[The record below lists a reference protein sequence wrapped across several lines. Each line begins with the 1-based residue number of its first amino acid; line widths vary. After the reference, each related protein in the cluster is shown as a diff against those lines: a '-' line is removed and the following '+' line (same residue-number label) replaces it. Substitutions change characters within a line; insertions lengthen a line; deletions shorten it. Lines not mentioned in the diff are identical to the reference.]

1 MTVNDFLRSVIA
13 ALEEQTIEE
22 QEEASKKEQTID
34 EQAEA
39 PKKEETNGRKKLS
52 NAEFLTATLRFGIG
66 EDTELLNK
74 LIRDATPSN
83 MHENQTSLDNSLS
96 PDEQDRDDDDNTSEE
111 KEVFKAADRLTMAE
125 AEIVEL
131 KRIIANLRGSN
142 NGLAKACQELRA
154 ENHNLRIENEA
165 MTKQCDSLSQ
175 ELKRTKDDC
184 DALKTA
190 AQTIVKYLTQKQRC
204 EMHD

>member
-22 QEEASKKEQTID
+22 QEEAPKKEQTIE
-34 EQAEA
+34 EQAKA
-39 PKKEETNGRKKLS
+39 PKKEETNERKKLS

-66 EDTELLNK
+66 EDTEFLNK

-83 MHENQTSLDNSLS
+83 MHEDYTSLDNLFS
-96 PDEQDRDDDDNTSEE
+96 PDEQDDKEDNDNTPEE
-111 KEVFKAADRLTMAE
+111 KEVFKADRLTMAE

-165 MTKQCDSLSQ
+165 LTKQCDSLSQ

-190 AQTIVKYLTQKQRC
+190 AQTIVKYLTQK
-204 EMHD
+204 

>member
-22 QEEASKKEQTID
+22 QEEAPKKEQTID

-39 PKKEETNGRKKLS
+39 PKKEETNGRKNLS

-96 PDEQDRDDDDNTSEE
+96 PDEHDNKEDNDNTPEE

-142 NGLAKACQELRA
+142 NGLAKTCQELRV
-154 ENHNLRIENEA
+154 ENNNLRIENEA
-165 MTKQCDSLSQ
+165 LTKQCDSLSQ

-190 AQTIVKYLTQKQRC
+190 AQTIVKYLTQK
-204 EMHD
+204 

>member
-22 QEEASKKEQTID
+22 QEEAPKKEQTIE
-34 EQAEA
+34 EQAKA
-39 PKKEETNGRKKLS
+39 PKKEETNERKKLS

-66 EDTELLNK
+66 EDTEFLNK

-83 MHENQTSLDNSLS
+83 MHEDYTSLGNLFS
-96 PDEQDRDDDDNTSEE
+96 PDEQDDKEDNDNTPEE
-111 KEVFKAADRLTMAE
+111 KEVFKADRLTMAE

-165 MTKQCDSLSQ
+165 LTKQCDSLSQ

-190 AQTIVKYLTQKQRC
+190 AQTIVKYLTQK
-204 EMHD
+204 

>member
-13 ALEEQTIEE
+13 ALEEQTID
-22 QEEASKKEQTID
+22 K
-34 EQAEA
+34 QAEA

-142 NGLAKACQELRA
+142 NGLAKACQELRV
-154 ENHNLRIENEA
+154 ENRNLRIENEA

-190 AQTIVKYLTQKQRC
+190 AQTIVKYLTQK
-204 EMHD
+204 

>member
-1 MTVNDFLRSVIA
+1 MIVDDFLRSVIA
-13 ALEEQTIEE
+13 ALEEQTIDE
-22 QEEASKKEQTID
+22 QTEAPKKEQTI
-34 EQAEA
+34 EERAEA

-74 LIRDATPSN
+74 LIRDATHTD
-83 MHENQTSLDNSLS
+83 MREFQNSINNSFS
-96 PDEQDRDDDDNTSEE
+96 PDEHDNKEDIDNTPEE

-125 AEIVEL
+125 TEIVEL

-142 NGLAKACQELRA
+142 NGLAKANQELRV
-154 ENHNLRIENEA
+154 ENHNLRIEKEA

-175 ELKRTKDDC
+175 ELNRTKDDC

-190 AQTIVKYLTQKQRC
+190 AQTIVKYLTQK
-204 EMHD
+204 

>member
-13 ALEEQTIEE
+13 ALEEQTIDE
-22 QEEASKKEQTID
+22 QTEAPKKEQTID
-34 EQAEA
+34 GQAEA
-39 PKKEETNGRKKLS
+39 PRKEETNERKKLS

-66 EDTELLNK
+66 EDNAELLNK
-74 LIRDATPSN
+74 LIRDATPTD
-83 MHENQTSLDNSLS
+83 MREFQNSINNLFS
-96 PDEQDRDDDDNTSEE
+96 PDEQDDKEDNDNTPEE

-125 AEIVEL
+125 TEIVEL

-142 NGLAKACQELRA
+142 NSLAKACKELRA

-190 AQTIVKYLTQKQRC
+190 AQTIVKYLTQK
-204 EMHD
+204 

>member
-13 ALEEQTIEE
+13 ALEEQTIDE
-22 QEEASKKEQTID
+22 QTEAPKKEQTI
-34 EQAEA
+34 EERAEA

-74 LIRDATPSN
+74 LIRDATPTD
-83 MHENQTSLDNSLS
+83 MREFQNSTNNS
-96 PDEQDRDDDDNTSEE
+96 FSSDEQDRDNDDNTAEE
-111 KEVFKAADRLTMAE
+111 KEVFKEADRLTMAE
-125 AEIVEL
+125 TEIVEL
-131 KRIIANLRGSN
+131 KRIIANLRSSN

-190 AQTIVKYLTQKQRC
+190 AQTIVKYLTQK
-204 EMHD
+204 

>member
-22 QEEASKKEQTID
+22 QEEAPKKEQTID

-39 PKKEETNGRKKLS
+39 SKKEETNGRKKLS

-111 KEVFKAADRLTMAE
+111 KEVFKAADRLTIAE

-142 NGLAKACQELRA
+142 NGLAKTFQELRV
-154 ENHNLRIENEA
+154 ENNNLRIENEA
-165 MTKQCDSLSQ
+165 LTKQCDSLSQ

-190 AQTIVKYLTQKQRC
+190 AQTIVKYLTQK
-204 EMHD
+204 

>member
-1 MTVNDFLRSVIA
+1 MTVDDFLRSVIA
-13 ALEEQTIEE
+13 ALE
-22 QEEASKKEQTID
+22 EQTID

-39 PKKEETNGRKKLS
+39 PKKEETNERKKLS
-52 NAEFLTATLRFGIG
+52 NAEFLTATLCFGIG
-66 EDTELLNK
+66 EDNAELLNK
-74 LIRDATPSN
+74 LIRDATPTD
-83 MHENQTSLDNSLS
+83 MREFQNSTNNS
-96 PDEQDRDDDDNTSEE
+96 VSSDEQDRDDDDNTAEE
-111 KEVFKAADRLTMAE
+111 KEVFKA
-125 AEIVEL
+125 VEL

-142 NGLAKACQELRA
+142 NGLAKTCQELRV

-190 AQTIVKYLTQKQRC
+190 AQTIVKYLTQK
-204 EMHD
+204 

>member
-22 QEEASKKEQTID
+22 QAEASKKEQTID

-142 NGLAKACQELRA
+142 NGLAKACQELRV
-154 ENHNLRIENEA
+154 ENRNLRIENEA

-190 AQTIVKYLTQKQRC
+190 AQTIVKYLTQK
-204 EMHD
+204 

>member
-22 QEEASKKEQTID
+22 QAEAQKKEQTID

-83 MHENQTSLDNSLS
+83 MREFQNSTNNS
-96 PDEQDRDDDDNTSEE
+96 FSSDEQDRDNDNTPEE

-142 NGLAKACQELRA
+142 TGLAKACQELRV
-154 ENHNLRIENEA
+154 ENYNLRIENEA

-190 AQTIVKYLTQKQRC
+190 AQTIVKYLTQK
-204 EMHD
+204 

>member
-22 QEEASKKEQTID
+22 QEEAPKKEQTID

-74 LIRDATPSN
+74 LIRDVTPSN

-142 NGLAKACQELRA
+142 TGLAKACQELRA

-184 DALKTA
+184 DALKSA
-190 AQTIVKYLTQKQRC
+190 AQTIVKYLTQK
-204 EMHD
+204 

>member
-1 MTVNDFLRSVIA
+1 MTVDDFLRSVIA

-22 QEEASKKEQTID
+22 R
-34 EQAEA
+34 AEA

-74 LIRDATPSN
+74 LIRDATPTD
-83 MHENQTSLDNSLS
+83 MREFQNSTNNS
-96 PDEQDRDDDDNTSEE
+96 FSSDEQDRDNDDNTAEE
-111 KEVFKAADRLTMAE
+111 KEVFKEADRLTMAE
-125 AEIVEL
+125 TEIVEL
-131 KRIIANLRGSN
+131 KRIIANLRSSN

-190 AQTIVKYLTQKQRC
+190 AQTIVKYLTQK
-204 EMHD
+204 

>member
-1 MTVNDFLRSVIA
+1 MTVDDFLRSVIA
-13 ALEEQTIEE
+13 ALEEQTIDE
-22 QEEASKKEQTID
+22 QEKAPKKEQIID
-34 EQAEA
+34 GQAEA
-39 PKKEETNGRKKLS
+39 PRKEETNERKKLS

-66 EDTELLNK
+66 EDNAELLNK
-74 LIRDATPSN
+74 LIRDATPTDMREFQNSTN
-83 MHENQTSLDNSLS
+83 NSFSSDEHDDKEDN
-96 PDEQDRDDDDNTSEE
+96 DNTPEE

-125 AEIVEL
+125 TEIVEL

-142 NGLAKACQELRA
+142 NGLAKACQELRV

-190 AQTIVKYLTQKQRC
+190 AQTIVKYLTQK
-204 EMHD
+204 

>member
-13 ALEEQTIEE
+13 ALEEQTSDE
-22 QEEASKKEQTID
+22 QAEAPKKEQTID

-39 PKKEETNGRKKLS
+39 PKKEETNERKKLS
-52 NAEFLTATLRFGIG
+52 NAEFLTATLCFGIG
-66 EDTELLNK
+66 EDNAELLNK
-74 LIRDATPSN
+74 LIRDATPID
-83 MHENQTSLDNSLS
+83 MREFQNSINNS
-96 PDEQDRDDDDNTSEE
+96 FSSDEQDRDDDDNTAEE
-111 KEVFKAADRLTMAE
+111 KELIAVKNQLEMTRSDV
-125 AEIVEL
+125 VEL

-190 AQTIVKYLTQKQRC
+190 AQTIVKYLTQK
-204 EMHD
+204 

>member
-1 MTVNDFLRSVIA
+1 MTVDDFLRSVIV
-13 ALEEQTIEE
+13 ALEDQAEKQVKRTDETHKKEEQTEE
-22 QEEASKKEQTID
+22 T
-34 EQAEA
+34 
-39 PKKEETNGRKKLS
+39 PKKEETSERKKLS

-66 EDTELLNK
+66 EDDAELLGK

-83 MHENQTSLDNSLS
+83 MEELQSSINNFFSS
-96 PDEQDRDDDDNTSEE
+96 DEQDKDKNDDDNTAEE

-125 AEIVEL
+125 TEIVEL

-142 NGLAKACQELRA
+142 NGLAKTCQELRV

-190 AQTIVKYLTQKQRC
+190 AQTIVKYLTQK
-204 EMHD
+204 

>member
-13 ALEEQTIEE
+13 ALEEQTIDE
-22 QEEASKKEQTID
+22 QAEAPKNEQTAE

-39 PKKEETNGRKKLS
+39 PKKEETNERKKLS

-66 EDTELLNK
+66 EDNAELLNK
-74 LIRDATPSN
+74 LIRDATPTDMREFQNSTN
-83 MHENQTSLDNSLS
+83 NSFSSDEHDNK
-96 PDEQDRDDDDNTSEE
+96 EGNDNTPEE

-125 AEIVEL
+125 AEIVDL

-142 NGLAKACQELRA
+142 NGLAKTCQELRV

-165 MTKQCDSLSQ
+165 LTKQCDSLSQ

-190 AQTIVKYLTQKQRC
+190 AQTIVKYLTQK
-204 EMHD
+204 

>member
-1 MTVNDFLRSVIA
+1 MTVDDFLRSVIA
-13 ALEEQTIEE
+13 ALEEQTIDE
-22 QEEASKKEQTID
+22 QEEAPKKEQTID

-39 PKKEETNGRKKLS
+39 PKKEETNERKKLS
-52 NAEFLTATLRFGIG
+52 NAEFLTATLCFGIG
-66 EDTELLNK
+66 EDNAELLNK
-74 LIRDATPSN
+74 LIRDATPTD
-83 MHENQTSLDNSLS
+83 MREFQNSTNNS
-96 PDEQDRDDDDNTSEE
+96 VSSDEQDRDDDDNTAEE

-125 AEIVEL
+125 TEIVEL

-142 NGLAKACQELRA
+142 NGLAKTCQELRV

-184 DALKTA
+184 NALKTA
-190 AQTIVKYLTQKQRC
+190 AQTIVKYLTQK
-204 EMHD
+204 

>member
-13 ALEEQTIEE
+13 ALEEQTIDE
-22 QEEASKKEQTID
+22 QAEAPKKEQTID

-39 PKKEETNGRKKLS
+39 PRKEETNERKKLS

-66 EDTELLNK
+66 EDNAELLNK
-74 LIRDATPSN
+74 LIRDATPTD
-83 MHENQTSLDNSLS
+83 MREFQNSINNSFS
-96 PDEQDRDDDDNTSEE
+96 PDEHDNKEDNDNTPEE
-111 KEVFKAADRLTMAE
+111 KEIFKAADRLTMAE
-125 AEIVEL
+125 TEIVEL

-190 AQTIVKYLTQKQRC
+190 AQTIVKYLTQK
-204 EMHD
+204 

>member
-1 MTVNDFLRSVIA
+1 MTVNDFLRSVVA
-13 ALEEQTIEE
+13 ALEEQTIDE
-22 QEEASKKEQTID
+22 QEKAPKKEQTID

-39 PKKEETNGRKKLS
+39 PKKEETNERKKLS
-52 NAEFLTATLRFGIG
+52 NAEFLTATLCFGIG
-66 EDTELLNK
+66 EDNAELLNK
-74 LIRDATPSN
+74 LIRDTTPTDMREFQNSIN
-83 MHENQTSLDNSLS
+83 NSFSSDEHDDKEDN
-96 PDEQDRDDDDNTSEE
+96 DNTPEE

-125 AEIVEL
+125 TEIVEL

-142 NGLAKACQELRA
+142 NCLAKACQELRV

-190 AQTIVKYLTQKQRC
+190 AQTIVKYLTQK
-204 EMHD
+204 

>member
-1 MTVNDFLRSVIA
+1 MTVDDFLRSVIA
-13 ALEEQTIEE
+13 ALEEQTIDE
-22 QEEASKKEQTID
+22 QEEAPKKEQTIE

-39 PKKEETNGRKKLS
+39 PKKEETNERKKLS
-52 NAEFLTATLRFGIG
+52 NAEFLTATLCFGIG
-66 EDTELLNK
+66 EDNAELLNK
-74 LIRDATPSN
+74 LIRDATLSN
-83 MHENQTSLDNSLS
+83 MHENQTSLDNLFN
-96 PDEQDRDDDDNTSEE
+96 PDEHDNKEDNDNTPEE

-142 NGLAKACQELRA
+142 NGLAKANQELRV
-154 ENHNLRIENEA
+154 ENYNLRIENEA
-165 MTKQCDSLSQ
+165 MAKQCDSLSH

-190 AQTIVKYLTQKQRC
+190 AQTIVKYLTQK
-204 EMHD
+204 

>member
-1 MTVNDFLRSVIA
+1 MIVNDFLRSVIA
-13 ALEEQTIEE
+13 ALEEQTIDE
-22 QEEASKKEQTID
+22 QEEAPKKEQTID

-39 PKKEETNGRKKLS
+39 PKKEETNERKKLS

-74 LIRDATPSN
+74 LIRDATPTD
-83 MHENQTSLDNSLS
+83 MREFQNSTNNS
-96 PDEQDRDDDDNTSEE
+96 FSSDEQDRDNDDNTAEE
-111 KEVFKAADRLTMAE
+111 KEVFKEADRLTMAE
-125 AEIVEL
+125 TEIVEL
-131 KRIIANLRGSN
+131 KRIIANLRSSN
-142 NGLAKACQELRA
+142 NGLAKANQELRV

-190 AQTIVKYLTQKQRC
+190 AQTIVKYLTQK
-204 EMHD
+204 

>member
-13 ALEEQTIEE
+13 TLEEQTIDE
-22 QEEASKKEQTID
+22 QAEAPKKEQTID

-39 PKKEETNGRKKLS
+39 PKKEETNERKKLS
-52 NAEFLTATLRFGIG
+52 NAEFLTATLCFGIG
-66 EDTELLNK
+66 EDNAELLNK
-74 LIRDATPSN
+74 LIRDATPID
-83 MHENQTSLDNSLS
+83 MREFQNSINNS
-96 PDEQDRDDDDNTSEE
+96 FSSDEQDRDDDDNTAEE
-111 KEVFKAADRLTMAE
+111 KELIAVKNQLEMTRSDV
-125 AEIVEL
+125 VEL

-142 NGLAKACQELRA
+142 NDLAKACQELRA

-165 MTKQCDSLSQ
+165 LTKQCDSLSQ

-190 AQTIVKYLTQKQRC
+190 AQTIVKYLTQK
-204 EMHD
+204 

>member
-1 MTVNDFLRSVIA
+1 MIVNDFLRSVIA
-13 ALEEQTIEE
+13 ALEEQTIDE
-22 QEEASKKEQTID
+22 QEEAPKKEQTID

-39 PKKEETNGRKKLS
+39 PKKEETNERKKLS

-74 LIRDATPSN
+74 LIRDATPTD
-83 MHENQTSLDNSLS
+83 MREFQNSTNNS
-96 PDEQDRDDDDNTSEE
+96 FSSDEQDRDNDDNTAEE
-111 KEVFKAADRLTMAE
+111 KEVFKEADRLTMAE
-125 AEIVEL
+125 TEIVEL
-131 KRIIANLRGSN
+131 KRIIANLRSSN
-142 NGLAKACQELRA
+142 NGLAKANQELRV

-190 AQTIVKYLTQKQRC
+190 AQTIVKYITQK
-204 EMHD
+204 

>member
-22 QEEASKKEQTID
+22 R
-34 EQAEA
+34 AEA

-74 LIRDATPSN
+74 LIRDATPTDMREFQN
-83 MHENQTSLDNSLS
+83 NINNSFS
-96 PDEQDRDDDDNTSEE
+96 SDEQDRNDDDNTAEE
-111 KEVFKAADRLTMAE
+111 KEVFRAADRLTMAE
-125 AEIVEL
+125 SEIVEL
-131 KRIIANLRGSN
+131 KRIITNLRGSN

-165 MTKQCDSLSQ
+165 LTKQCDSLSQ

-190 AQTIVKYLTQKQRC
+190 AQTIVKYLTQK
-204 EMHD
+204 

>member
-22 QEEASKKEQTID
+22 QEEAPKKEQTID

-131 KRIIANLRGSN
+131 KRIIANLKGSN
-142 NGLAKACQELRA
+142 NGLAKACQELRV
-154 ENHNLRIENEA
+154 ENRNLRIENEA

-190 AQTIVKYLTQKQRC
+190 AQTIVKYLTQK
-204 EMHD
+204 

>member
-13 ALEEQTIEE
+13 ALEEQTIDE
-22 QEEASKKEQTID
+22 QTEAPKKEQTI
-34 EQAEA
+34 EERAEA

-74 LIRDATPSN
+74 LIRDATSTD
-83 MHENQTSLDNSLS
+83 MREFQNSTNNS
-96 PDEQDRDDDDNTSEE
+96 FSSDEQDRDNDDNTAEE
-111 KEVFKAADRLTMAE
+111 KEVFKEADRLTMAE
-125 AEIVEL
+125 TEIVEL

-142 NGLAKACQELRA
+142 NGLAKSNQELRV
-154 ENHNLRIENEA
+154 ENHNLRIEKEA

-190 AQTIVKYLTQKQRC
+190 AQTIVKYLTQK
-204 EMHD
+204 

>member
-1 MTVNDFLRSVIA
+1 MTVDDFLRSVIA
-13 ALEEQTIEE
+13 ALE
-22 QEEASKKEQTID
+22 EQTID

-39 PKKEETNGRKKLS
+39 PKKEETNERKKLS
-52 NAEFLTATLRFGIG
+52 NAEFLTATLCFGIG
-66 EDTELLNK
+66 EDNAELLNK
-74 LIRDATPSN
+74 LIRDATPTD
-83 MHENQTSLDNSLS
+83 MREFQNSTNNS
-96 PDEQDRDDDDNTSEE
+96 VSSDEQDRDDDDNTAEE

-125 AEIVEL
+125 TEIVEL

-142 NGLAKACQELRA
+142 NGLAKTCQELKV

-190 AQTIVKYLTQKQRC
+190 AQTIVKYLTQK
-204 EMHD
+204 

>member
-13 ALEEQTIEE
+13 ALEEQTIDE
-22 QEEASKKEQTID
+22 QAEAPKKEQTID

-39 PKKEETNGRKKLS
+39 PKKEETNERKKLS
-52 NAEFLTATLRFGIG
+52 NAEFLTATLCFGIG
-66 EDTELLNK
+66 EDNAELLNK
-74 LIRDATPSN
+74 LIRDATPID
-83 MHENQTSLDNSLS
+83 MREFQNSTNNS
-96 PDEQDRDDDDNTSEE
+96 FSSDEQDRDDDDDDNTAEE

-125 AEIVEL
+125 TEIVEL

-190 AQTIVKYLTQKQRC
+190 AQTIVKYLTQK
-204 EMHD
+204 